1 MDFFALIVASGKKKV
16 KRGRGFVQKSET
28 LLSFPGKY
36 GTMTSIKAARKG
48 GDAMGAREKLFGW
61 KDPYDTEGTEEVFT
75 AAMRENA
82 AYSYAHCPE
91 YRAVLD
97 DQGFSPEDL
106 RTPED
111 LARLPFLPTAFLKA
125 HHLFA
130 MPRSRM
136 LIRASSSG
144 TSGAGRSEIGLELGA
159 LAAGARMVAKVASP
173 RRILSPVP
181 CHYVIFGYPPRG
193 TSAAA
198 AKTAF
203 GYTFLAPALSR
214 TYAMRKTEGGYVPDL
229 NGAVRALVRL
239 GKSPFPT
246 RLMGFPSY
254 TYFALKLMEERGL
267 SVRLPAGSS
276 VMLGGGWK
284 QHWREKPEKGELYAL
299 IRRTLGIPEEAVMES
314 YGAAEHPILYC
325 DCPAHRFHVPV
336 YSRVIIR
343 DPWTLEPLPMGK
355 TGLVNLLTP
364 MIFATPVLSVL
375 TDDLG
380 ILHPGGDCYC
390 GKKSPWLEIIGRAGM
405 EEIRTCAAGAEALLA
420 GMREEGVGT

>member
-1 MDFFALIVASGKKKV
+1 
-16 KRGRGFVQKSET
+16 
-28 LLSFPGKY
+28 
-36 GTMTSIKAARKG
+36 
-48 GDAMGAREKLFGW
+48 MGAREKLFRW
-61 KDPYDTEGTEEVFT
+61 KDPYDTEGTEDLFA

-82 AYSYAHCPE
+82 AYSYAHCPA
-91 YRAVLD
+91 YRAILD

-106 RTPED
+106 RSAED

-125 HHLFA
+125 HPLFS
-130 MPRSRM
+130 MPPHRR
-136 LIRASSSG
+136 LITASSSG
-144 TSGAGRSEIGLELGA
+144 TGGAGRSEIGLEFGA
-159 LAAGARMVAKVASP
+159 LAAGARMVLKVASP

-193 TSAAA
+193 TDAAA

-214 TYAMRKTEGGYVPDL
+214 TYAIRKTEAGYRPDTE
-229 NGAVRALVRL
+229 GAVRALVRL
-239 GKSPFPT
+239 AESPFPT
-246 RLMGFPSY
+246 RLMGFPAY
-254 TYFALKLMEERGL
+254 TYFTLRRMEERGIAL
-267 SVRLPAGSS
+267 RLPAGSS

-284 QHWREKPEKGELYAL
+284 QHWREQADKGEMYAL
-299 IRRTLGIPEEAVMES
+299 IRRTLGIPEDMVMES

-343 DPWTLEPLPMGK
+343 DPVTLEPLPVGEA
-355 TGLVNLLTP
+355 GLVNLLTP

-380 ILHPGGDCYC
+380 VLHPGESCPC

-405 EEIRTCAAGAEALLA
+405 GEIRTCAAGAEELLS
-420 GMREEGVGT
+420 GVRTEGGAT